1 MRSARGGRADGAT
14 LAVAVERRRG
24 WAGRFAPDGAG
35 RPPRA
40 ADTAGRADGRA
51 AAPRDAPPRDDAA
64 RDDAARDDAGPDA
77 VDRAGPVRRAEDGV
91 AGFRAPDVPA
101 LPVAS
106 DVGVPPDAPRFDAA
120 AFDESFV
127 EAPFVEAPFV
137 EAPFVEAPFGEAPF
151 GEAPFGEAPFGEA
164 PFGEAPFV
172 EAPFVEAALFGAA
185 FVEAPFVEAALF
197 GAAFDVDPDPRPAPS
212 RPALVSFAAPR
223 PARFGSSLP
232 RAEPEAWADDG
243 RASEPRAEPEGRAG
257 RREEAMG
264 RLCRFAGPLYRHY
277 LRRAVCRIRETTKC
291 ASTLRFCPNL
301 AGLMGRIAG

>member
-14 LAVAVERRRG
+14 LAVAVERRLG
-24 WAGRFAPDGAG
+24 WAGRLAPGEAG

-40 ADTAGRADGRA
+40 ADAAGRADGRA

-64 RDDAARDDAGPDA
+64 RDDAARDDAARDDAGPDA
-77 VDRAGPVRRAEDGV
+77 VDRAAEERAGPARRAEDGV

-101 LPVAS
+101 LPAAS
-106 DVGVPPDAPRFDAA
+106 DVGVPPDVPRFDAA

-127 EAPFVEAPFV
+127 EAPFVEAPLGA
-137 EAPFVEAPFGEAPF
+137 APFVEAPFGAALFVAAPF
-151 GEAPFGEAPFGEA
+151 GA
-164 PFGEAPFV
+164 
-172 EAPFVEAALFGAA
+172 
-185 FVEAPFVEAALF
+185 APFVEAALF

-212 RPALVSFAAPR
+212 RPALVPFDAPR

-301 AGLMGRIAG
+301 AGLLGRIAG